1 VKRSF
6 VLLSLIFIFTAL
18 LSAFPDGKWTEYQV
32 KASSDVRYYLT
43 SENGSITINL
53 ISDLQVRHSGWR
65 ISTGEEAVYSVM
77 SEEETPFGTII
88 AYLLTDDGD
97 KAIIEYYPRQ
107 DRVVVE
113 EQNQIFLN
121 IEEADRRLQELLDMG
136 LGDVIEARAGVKEKI
151 ESGES
156 INGLE
161 LAKAGYIY
169 PRDAE
174 DREYTIESHQDVM
187 QQLPGALTADGIMYL
202 LPLLR

>member
-1 VKRSF
+1 MKRIEA
-6 VLLSLIFIFTAL
+6 LLSLIFIFAAGS

-53 ISDLQVRHSGWR
+53 VSDLQIRHSGWR

-77 SEEETPFGTII
+77 SEEETPFGT
-88 AYLLTDDGD
+88 T
-97 KAIIEYYPRQ
+97 
-107 DRVVVE
+107 
-113 EQNQIFLN
+113 F
-121 IEEADRRLQELLDMG
+121 ADRRLQELLDMG
-136 LGDVIEARAGVKEKI
+136 LGDVIEARAALKEKI
-151 ESGES
+151 ESGDS

-161 LAKAGYIY
+161 LAMAGYIY

-174 DREYTIESHQDVM
+174 DREYTIGSHQDVM